1 MLEAYENRL
10 PGEKLSLL
18 VSLPFISV
26 HIGALFALTISPS
39 PFALFMVF
47 LMYFIRMFGITAGFH
62 RFFSHKT
69 FKTSRAFQFILAYL
83 ATSSAQMGPIWWA
96 SHHRHHHKYTD
107 EIEDPHTPT
116 LKGFFWA
123 HVGWIMSPSNVP
135 TKEEYVGDLK
145 RFPELKFLDKYHYLA
160 PFSMAVSLF
169 ALGEYMA
176 LNHAQYGTNG
186 IELLMWGFFV
196 STVILYHATFT
207 VNSVC
212 HVFGYRTYDTKDGS
226 VNNWLVAILTLG
238 EGWHN
243 NHHAFPNS
251 ERQGHK
257 WYQIDI
263 CHYILW
269 SLSKI
274 GIVWDIRDVPD
285 DSIKVKRYGSDV
297 V

>member
-26 HIGALFALTISPS
+26 HIGAIVALTISPS
-39 PFALFMVF
+39 LFALFMVF

-83 ATSSAQMGPIWWA
+83 ATCSAQMGPIWWA

-123 HVGWIMSPSNVP
+123 HVGWIMSPANVP

-145 RFPELKFLDKYHYLA
+145 RFPELKFLDKYHYIA
-160 PFSMAVSLF
+160 PLSMAMILF
-169 ALGEYMA
+169 GLGEYMA
-176 LNHAQYGTNG
+176 LNYSQYNTNG
-186 IELLMWGFFV
+186 MELLMWGFFV

-212 HVFGYRTYDTKDGS
+212 HVFGYRSYDTKDGS
-226 VNNWLVAILTLG
+226 VNNWLIAILTLG

-269 SLSKI
+269 CLSKL
-274 GIVWDIRDVPD
+274 GIVWDIRGVPE
-285 DSIKVKRYGSDV
+285 DSVIERRYSSDV

>member
-1 MLEAYENRL
+1 
-10 PGEKLSLL
+10 
-18 VSLPFISV
+18 
-26 HIGALFALTISPS
+26 
-39 PFALFMVF
+39 
-47 LMYFIRMFGITAGFH
+47 MFGITAGFH

-116 LKGFFWA
+116 IKGFFWA

-145 RFPELKFLDKYHYLA
+145 RFPELKFLDKYHYIA
-160 PFSMAVSLF
+160 PFSMAVFLF
-169 ALGEYMA
+169 ALGDYMA
-176 LNHAQYGTNG
+176 IHYAQYNTNG
-186 IELLMWGFFV
+186 MELLMWGFFV

-226 VNNWLVAILTLG
+226 VNNWMVAILTLG

-274 GIVWDIRDVPD
+274 GIVWDIRDVPE
-285 DSIKVKRYGSDV
+285 DSIIEKRYGSNV

>member
-145 RFPELKFLDKYHYLA
+145 RFPELRFLDKYHYLA

-176 LNHAQYGTNG
+176 LNHSQYGTNG

-274 GIVWDIRDVPD
+274 GLVWDIRDVPD

>member
-145 RFPELKFLDKYHYLA
+145 RFPELIFLDKYHYLA
-160 PFSMAVSLF
+160 SFSMAVSLF

-176 LNHAQYGTNG
+176 LNHSQYGTNG

-212 HVFGYRTYDTKDGS
+212 HVIGYRTYDTKDGS

-285 DSIKVKRYGSDV
+285 DSIKVKRYGSNV

>member
-47 LMYFIRMFGITAGFH
+47 LMYFIRMFGITAGFQ

-145 RFPELKFLDKYHYLA
+145 RFPELRFLDKYHYLA

-176 LNHAQYGTNG
+176 LNHSQYGTNG

-243 NHHAFPNS
+243 NHHFFPGS
-251 ERQGHK
+251 ARQGFFK
-257 WYQIDI
+257 GEFDI
-263 CHYILW
+263 TYYGLKL
-269 SLSKI
+269 LSFF
-274 GIVWDIRDVPD
+274 GLVRELRPVPAWVKD
-285 DSIKVKRYGSDV
+285 KVIHSGS
-297 V
+297 